1 MSASDRYADYL
12 EHGSADDDTMS
23 PGARAELDA
32 LREQLGA
39 AATWAEPPG
48 GLRDAVVDQITA
60 LRDETSSATT
70 APMRPARNPWR
81 VRLLA
86 AAAVVAVIVAAAV
99 VVATR
104 GDDQSTRFALSGTP
118 LAPGATGSVVVDET
132 GSGVSISLTIDH
144 LRPARP
150 GTYYQAWVKGP
161 SGTVPIG
168 TFHAREADGP
178 IELWSGVDRSKYPTM
193 TVTLQTEG
201 AGPASSGRVVLRGNL
216 EP

>member
-12 EHGSADDDTMS
+12 EQGSADDDTMS

-39 AATWAEPPG
+39 AATWADPPA
-48 GLRDAVVDQITA
+48 GLSDAVVGEIAA
-60 LRDETSSATT
+60 LRDEAGSGTI
-70 APMRPARNPWR
+70 ARVQPHNPWR

-86 AAAVVAVIVAAAV
+86 AAAVVAVVVAAAV

-104 GDDQSTRFALSGTP
+104 GGDQSARFALSGTP

-144 LRPARP
+144 LPPARP

-178 IELWSGVDRSKYPTM
+178 IELWSGVDRSKYPAM